1 MLPHSVIVYEIILA
15 GFKFGNFPQNRQ
27 FAKLKLANISR
38 YTVVCTL
45 YYCRYIIKFTPSKQL
60 QVQVHVVPVE
70 KGGGAGAEGGG
81 SGDANEGE
89 EPPRK
94 RAKVM
99 LLQVM
104 RKGMQIVVK
113 WSA

>member
-1 MLPHSVIVYEIILA
+1 M
-15 GFKFGNFPQNRQ
+15 
-27 FAKLKLANISR
+27 
-38 YTVVCTL
+38 
-45 YYCRYIIKFTPSKQL
+45 
-60 QVQVHVVPVE
+60 QVHVVPVE
-70 KGGGAGAEGGG
+70 KGGVAGAEGGG

-104 RKGMQIVVK
+104 RKGMYVCFKCIQY
-113 WSA
+113 

>member
-1 MLPHSVIVYEIILA
+1 M
-15 GFKFGNFPQNRQ
+15 
-27 FAKLKLANISR
+27 
-38 YTVVCTL
+38 
-45 YYCRYIIKFTPSKQL
+45 

-70 KGGGAGAEGGG
+70 KAGVAGAEGGG

-104 RKGMQIVVK
+104 RKGTYVCFKCILYACEIIIVHK
-113 WSA
+113 Y